1 MGGDREFA
9 GRKFTRAR
17 GRAGNPWGAYSLND
31 YDSIHYDPLAGVFT
45 WSVGRRGCSLGEKAG
60 SVTHDGYA
68 VVKLGGRPIRAHRL
82 AWFLSYGVWPD
93 GEIDHING
101 DRSDNRLANL
111 RVVDRAANSQ
121 NRRGPQK
128 NNKSGL
134 QGICWV
140 KHAKRWRAQIM
151 ARKVLHRLGYFD
163 SPEAA
168 HAAYMAAKASLH
180 IAGGG

>member
-1 MGGDREFA
+1 MNYLDRITYEPA
-9 GRKFTRAR
+9 TGILRWAVSGRGIQK
-17 GRAGNPWGAYSLND
+17 GA
-31 YDSIHYDPLAGVFT
+31 I
-45 WSVGRRGCSLGEKAG
+45 AG
-60 SVTHDGYA
+60 SRTAEGYA
-68 VVKLGGRPIRAHRL
+68 QVRVGFKTHRAHRL
-82 AWFLSYGVWPD
+82 AWFLAHGAWPE

-101 DRSDNRLANL
+101 DRADNRLSNL
-111 RVVDRAANSQ
+111 RVVDRTGNSQ

-151 ARKVLHRLGYFD
+151 ARKVMHRLGYFD